1 MDATPGL
8 YPGKKGKITD
18 AVDFT
23 NCGQRLYRVTTCD
36 RQGHQQADTLL
47 PGCKPGQAWEINSSG
62 NGAVPYSSGDADETV
77 NGGVVPN
84 PRVLL
89 PCLL

>member
-1 MDATPGL
+1 VDATPGL

-47 PGCKPGQAWEINSSG
+47 PGCKPGQS
-62 NGAVPYSSGDADETV
+62 
-77 NGGVVPN
+77 
-84 PRVLL
+84 
-89 PCLL
+89 